1 MAFFIVP
8 MLLFYQIV
16 VLFSLL
22 FFLGLLLRN
31 LIDFPCMPENSSQA
45 GPFVS
50 VMVPAR
56 NEELNIERC
65 VRSLLRQDYEAF
77 EILVLDDGSTDATP
91 ELLNCLLKE
100 SGGRLRVLR
109 GETLPWG
116 WHGKAWACFQLSRQ
130 SKGDLLLF
138 TDADTMHEPDA
149 LRRSVGAI
157 QGSGADMLSLMPYQ
171 ELGSFWEKIV
181 VPLVHVILMCYLPLR
196 FVRTSPRPAFSF
208 ANGQFIFF
216 RKEFYERIGGHAAV
230 KDALVEDVW
239 LCRAVKKAGGR
250 VIAFNGAD
258 VVSCR
263 MYHNF
268 KEIWDGFSKNLFA
281 AIGYSSPGLLMLVL
295 IIVALYIVPY
305 AFLFGSLLVGSLD
318 VAMFWIPLFQIIIAL
333 LCRVI
338 IAGVFRQSIP
348 ISFLHVLSQMVL
360 VGIAINSF
368 VTIKFG
374 RGSSWKGRN
383 YNFSR

>member
-1 MAFFIVP
+1 
-8 MLLFYQIV
+8 
-16 VLFSLL
+16 
-22 FFLGLLLRN
+22 
-31 LIDFPCMPENSSQA
+31 
-45 GPFVS
+45 
-50 VMVPAR
+50 
-56 NEELNIERC
+56 
-65 VRSLLRQDYEAF
+65 
-77 EILVLDDGSTDATP
+77 
-91 ELLNCLLKE
+91 
-100 SGGRLRVLR
+100 
-109 GETLPWG
+109 
-116 WHGKAWACFQLSRQ
+116 
-130 SKGDLLLF
+130 
-138 TDADTMHEPDA
+138 
-149 LRRSVGAI
+149 
-157 QGSGADMLSLMPYQ
+157 
-171 ELGSFWEKIV
+171 
-181 VPLVHVILMCYLPLR
+181 
-196 FVRTSPRPAFSF
+196 
-208 ANGQFIFF
+208 
-216 RKEFYERIGGHAAV
+216 
-230 KDALVEDVW
+230 
-239 LCRAVKKAGGR
+239 
-250 VIAFNGAD
+250 
-258 VVSCR
+258 